1 MIEIHN
7 YAEVNEKE
15 IVQGS
20 NEITKKEIS
29 SVPLSAIDTLKDNQ
43 THTGLLDNPLVS

>member
-15 IVQGS
+15 IVQNS